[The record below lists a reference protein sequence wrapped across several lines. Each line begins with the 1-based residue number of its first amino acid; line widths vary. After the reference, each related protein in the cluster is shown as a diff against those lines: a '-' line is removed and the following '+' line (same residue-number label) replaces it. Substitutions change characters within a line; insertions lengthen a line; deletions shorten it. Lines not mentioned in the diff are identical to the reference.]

1 MANYTV
7 GLDLGKERDPSALV
21 VSERVQSFEGLAR
34 EHTFEDADPVLID
47 TYHVRGITRFEL
59 GTPYDAVV
67 DAVSDLMSSPD
78 LRDDA
83 VLVFDRTGVGGAVAD
98 LFNAAYRLG
107 RLGRCFWPLGLTLT
121 AGFSEKGG
129 AQGYWSATAHKQD
142 VVRRLYLL
150 LEQKRIE
157 IPLGLPGAEQLTK
170 ELRAFRPKQN
180 PTTGNLSFSA
190 EHESDHDDLVIALA
204 LAVWYSHIYSKPRYL
219 DRTGELREQSAL
231 A

>member
-1 MANYTV
+1 MASYTV

-21 VSERVQSFEGLAR
+21 VAERVQRFEGLGH
-34 EHTFEDADPVLID
+34 EQTFEKESPVLTD

-67 DAVSDLMSSPD
+67 DSVSDLMSSSD

-98 LFNAAYRLG
+98 LFNAAYQQG
-107 RLGRCFWPLGLTLT
+107 RLGRCFWPLGITLT
-121 AGFSEKGG
+121 AGFSQHGG
-129 AQGYWSATAHKQD
+129 AQGYWSSTAHKQD

-150 LEQKRIE
+150 LEQERVK
-157 IPLGLPGAEQLTK
+157 IPVGLAGGEQLTK
-170 ELRAFRPKQN
+170 EIRAFRPKQN
-180 PTTGNLSFSA
+180 TQTGNLSFEA

-204 LAVWYSHIYSKPRYL
+204 LAVWYPHPHSTPRYI
-219 DRTGELREQSAL
+219 DTQTGELREQP
-231 A
+231 